1 MSYQLSRLKADH
13 PLLADSPAA
22 IAAFR
27 EAIDELLEVR
37 SAGYRRLWAYYRN
50 PMRISPA
57 PAGSEPTGSERPY
70 RQAQEWGLPPRLT
83 GYASGEEPFQETPIE
98 TARKEVVVEN
108 DIGWRIDTNVD
119 FLFGRSIVLD
129 SAAPD
134 ELRAKLIGELMR
146 QVIAHH
152 GGLAF
157 LQRIALI
164 GAVYGSVDVLVKLDM
179 ERLVAMRCEGVEA
192 RSSPASR
199 GDAATAATVPDAATA
214 QTQNQIASCN
224 TSTLGGESIESPEE
238 TAPIAQLA
246 SLIQLELVEPARAL
260 PLLSPSDVTELRGF
274 AQVYQMPREPASD
287 ARADPGASSMRGDW
301 LRKLLFPTRVFF
313 NENEPVTVVE
323 IITPRAWQVYRDER
337 LVDCGENALGIVP
350 LVHVQ
355 NLARPFEYEGGS
367 DVEPLMP
374 LQDELNTRLS
384 DRATRVALQSMKMYL
399 GVAIE
404 GFGAEPVQPGRMWS
418 TDNLDAR
425 VEEFGGDSSAPSE
438 EAAIREIRE
447 ALDKTSGVNP
457 VASGAIR
464 NRVGNLT
471 SAAAL
476 RLTFQSLLAR
486 TERKRSNYGA
496 AVERICELALLW
508 LDAAGVFATQPE
520 ERRVRIT
527 WPDPIPSSMTE
538 QLEQAR
544 LKQAI
549 GIEAE
554 TVQRE
559 LGY

>member
-1 MSYQLSRLKADH
+1 MTYQLSRLAADH
-13 PLLADSPAA
+13 PLLADTQAA
-22 IAAFR
+22 RTAFR
-27 EAIDELLEVR
+27 EAVDDLLNER
-37 SAGYRRLWAYYRN
+37 AAGYRRLWAYYRN
-50 PMRISPA
+50 PMRVSPA
-57 PAGSEPTGSERPY
+57 PAGSEYTGSERPY

-83 GYASGEEPFQETPIE
+83 GFASGEEPFQETPID

-134 ELRAKLIGELMR
+134 EARARLIGELLR
-146 QVIAHH
+146 QIIARH

-157 LQRIALI
+157 LQRMALI
-164 GAVYGSVDVLVKLDM
+164 GAVYGSIDVLVKLDT
-179 ERLVAMRCEGVEA
+179 ECVSRLAIDGA
-192 RSSPASR
+192 TASPAGEAVS
-199 GDAATAATVPDAATA
+199 GNDDDALV
-214 QTQNQIASCN
+214 SCN
-224 TSTLGGESIESPEE
+224 TSTLGGESVQTPADA
-238 TAPIAQLA
+238 APIALLA
-246 SLIQLELVEPARAL
+246 SAIHLELIEPARAL
-260 PLLSPSDVTELRGF
+260 PLLSPSDVNDLRGF
-274 AQVYQMPREPASD
+274 AQVYQVARHPGERPQHEHPEPG
-287 ARADPGASSMRGDW
+287 RADW

-313 NENEPVTVVE
+313 NTDDEPVTVVE
-323 IITPRAWQVYRDER
+323 VITPRAWQVYRDER
-337 LVDCGENALGIVP
+337 LIDYGDNALGVLP

-367 DVEPLMP
+367 DVEPLIP

-399 GVAIE
+399 GVGIA
-404 GFGAEPVQPGRMWS
+404 GFGEEPVQPGRMWA
-418 TDNLDAR
+418 TDNLEAR
-425 VEEFGGDSSAPSE
+425 VEEFGGDASAPSE

-447 ALDKTSGVNP
+447 ALDKASGVNP

-496 AVERICELALLW
+496 AVERICELSLAW
-508 LDAAGVFATQPE
+508 LDAAGAFATTPQ

-527 WPDPIPSSMTE
+527 WPDPIPSNMTE

-544 LKQAI
+544 LKQAL
-549 GIEAE
+549 GIEPE
-554 TVQRE
+554 TVRRE